1 MTLQMYDLQFPKKQ
15 KIFYFIITVISN
27 IVLVVIVITIFNII
41 VMKQALQITALPKYN
56 RSHFNYCLLNR
67 IIQDREKSKK
77 VSTILAKKQTIFGI
91 EKLKLSF
98 QTSLHRDVGKRV
110 AGRWYRITS
119 FFPTIISTIPIL
131 SFPDSQGN
139 SPLPIF
145 FFYDFLPTCPPS
157 P

>member
-67 IIQDREKSKK
+67 II
-77 VSTILAKKQTIFGI
+77 
-91 EKLKLSF
+91 
-98 QTSLHRDVGKRV
+98 
-110 AGRWYRITS
+110 
-119 FFPTIISTIPIL
+119 
-131 SFPDSQGN
+131 
-139 SPLPIF
+139 
-145 FFYDFLPTCPPS
+145 
-157 P
+157 